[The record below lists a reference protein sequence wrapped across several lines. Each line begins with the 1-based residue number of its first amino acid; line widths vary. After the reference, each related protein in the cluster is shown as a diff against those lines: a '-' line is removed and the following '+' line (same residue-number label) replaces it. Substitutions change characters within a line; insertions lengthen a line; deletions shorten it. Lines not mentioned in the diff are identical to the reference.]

1 MLTEHEE
8 IEIQE
13 AIDAA
18 DVALE
23 YLGSARDYLSKA
35 SRWGIVDII
44 GGGPLITMIKRNNMK
59 EARYQMEQA
68 RDALRNF
75 SRELN
80 DLRLFDEIDLDTDQF
95 LGFADYFFDNPIMDF
110 LVQNKI
116 TEASRQVEEAID
128 RVAQIQEELIQVLDN
143 DGE

>member
-23 YLGSARDYLSKA
+23 YLGAARDYLGKA

-59 EARYQMEQA
+59 EARFQMDQA
-68 RDALRNF
+68 KEALRNF

-116 TEASRQVEEAID
+116 TEATRQVDEAID
-128 RVAQIQEELIQVLDN
+128 RVALIQEELIQVLDN

>member
-80 DLRLFDEIDLDTDQF
+80 DLRLFDEIDLDTEQF

-116 TEASRQVEEAID
+116 TEATRQVDEAID
-128 RVAQIQEELIQVLDN
+128 RVSQIQEELIQVLDN

>member
-68 RDALRNF
+68 SEALRNF

-128 RVAQIQEELIQVLDN
+128 RVAQIQEELIRVLDN

>member
-23 YLGSARDYLSKA
+23 YLGAARDYLGKA

-128 RVAQIQEELIQVLDN
+128 RVAQIQEELIRVLDN